1 MPAQTTSNDTA
12 TPAYRRDPPSP
23 ARGAIVVVH
32 EIFGLTPH
40 IKSLCDRLAA
50 AGYIAIAPDLFAG
63 QLDGGF
69 LPYSPD
75 GKKAGIGIKNQL
87 GEEAMAAQI
96 AQCAAQLGAQ
106 HKLAVIGFCLGGTL
120 AWLCA
125 AAPGVACVAG
135 YYSVGLPRHLG
146 LQPQVPVLMHFG
158 LHDASI
164 PDTDIAA
171 MRSAHPTVEIH
182 EYDAGHAFNR
192 DDDAAHYQQASADA
206 AWQRTMTFF
215 DQHLRATP

>member
-1 MPAQTTSNDTA
+1 MAALTSTQSTA
-12 TPAYRRDPPSP
+12 LPAYRRDPQGQP
-23 ARGAIVVVH
+23 RGAVVVVH

-50 AGYIAIAPDLFAG
+50 DGYIAIAPDLFAG

-75 GKKAGIGIKNQL
+75 GKTAGIGIKVQL
-87 GEEAMAAQI
+87 GVEAMAAQV
-96 AQCAAQLGAQ
+96 AQCAAQLGAR
-106 HKLAVIGFCLGGTL
+106 HKVAVIGFCLGGTL

-125 AAPGVACVAG
+125 ATPGVACVVG
-135 YYSVGLPRHLG
+135 YYSVGLTRHLG

-158 LHDASI
+158 QHDPAI
-164 PDTDIAA
+164 PATDIAA
-171 MRSAHPTVEIH
+171 LRSAHPTVEIH

-192 DDDAAHYQQASADA
+192 DDDAAHFQQASADL

-215 DQHLRATP
+215 NQHLRAIS